1 MTTPKQGPLIIVVG
15 NRPQFIKLAPITAEL
30 QRRQWPFVLIH
41 TGQHHDPSLSDV
53 FFTELSIPK
62 PDVHLGVGSGLHGAQ
77 TAAMLVALEAEF
89 IERNPYAVLLFGD
102 TNSTMAAA
110 LAAVK
115 LHIPVIHVEAG
126 PRIYD
131 MTSPEEVNRVFTDH
145 ISALRFCPDA
155 DSVAN
160 LAKENITE
168 GVINTGDAMLD
179 CFEYALPLAQ
189 NAPQLTESPLS
200 THNQLFPNADQPFA
214 LLTVH
219 RPNNTDSPD
228 ALKALVDVLE
238 RSPLPVVFPVHPRTR
253 NALEKAG
260 LWSSLLNCVN
270 VTLYPALGYL
280 DVLRVMTQADIVVT
294 DSGGLQ
300 KEAYFAGKPVLTA
313 YTTPW
318 PAIESAGWQRSIW
331 SEDRIDVALA
341 CDLIASYRPSGM
353 RPELFGTSGAAR
365 RMIDAITHQPWCP
378 HQLKS
383 VVR

>member
-1 MTTPKQGPLIIVVG
+1 MSAPKQSSLVIVVG

-30 QRRQWPFVLIH
+30 QRRHWPFVLIH

-53 FFTELSIPK
+53 FFEELSIPK
-62 PDVHLGVGSGLHGAQ
+62 PDVHLGVGSGLHGEQ
-77 TAAMLVALEAEF
+77 TAAMLVALETEF
-89 IERNPYAVLLFGD
+89 MARNPYAVLVFGD

-115 LHIPVIHVEAG
+115 LHIPVVHVEAG

-145 ISALRFCPDA
+145 ISTLRFCPDA

-179 CFEYALPLAQ
+179 CFHYALPLAEA
-189 NAPQLTESPLS
+189 NLSLSEKPLS
-200 THNQLFPNADQPFA
+200 THSKTMPNGTDPFV

-219 RPNNTDSPD
+219 RPNNTDVPE
-228 ALKALVDVLE
+228 ALEALIQLLE

-253 NALEKAG
+253 HALLREGRWEAVLG
-260 LWSSLLNCVN
+260 CEN
-270 VTLYPALGYL
+270 VTVYPALGYL
-280 DVLRVMTQADIVVT
+280 DVLRVLSQAELVVT

-318 PAIESAGWQRSIW
+318 PAIEAAGWQRSIW
-331 SEDRIDVALA
+331 NADRIDVAKA
-341 CDLIASYRPSGM
+341 CEWIETYRPNQP
-353 RPELFGTSGAAR
+353 RPELFGAPGAAK
-365 RMIDAITHQPWCP
+365 RMVDALRALSSFGLETAKI
-378 HQLKS
+378 
-383 VVR
+383 